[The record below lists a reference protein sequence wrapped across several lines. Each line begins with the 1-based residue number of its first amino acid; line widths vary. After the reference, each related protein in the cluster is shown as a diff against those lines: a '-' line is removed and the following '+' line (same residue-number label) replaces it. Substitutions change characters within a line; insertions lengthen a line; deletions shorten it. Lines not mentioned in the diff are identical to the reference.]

1 MKITADMNS
10 ETFAQFL
17 KTPAYLYRISYQEL
31 KSLVVQYPYC
41 QNLRYLLLKKSQAD
55 QHPEYERNLEMAATY
70 SINRGFLYEQLY
82 SDDNNQIN
90 RESNV
95 VIVENDLLELKDLE
109 KLNLEPQKEV
119 LLAEIKENTDTVNS
133 TPIVTAPTPL
143 ELPKIE
149 VEEILE
155 GDISSDELP
164 DLTDS
169 SIDDLFSES
178 EEEELV
184 VPDLNPPDEGHQI
197 SEVLESEEDVL
208 IENTLIENTLGQDL
222 DITHEIDE
230 EDIPEV
236 LPEASSDELEDLF
249 AEEPELPPVVQD
261 NSSLGLDAMP
271 NTDVEEAPKTEETVE
286 DLLENVA
293 TGAGAVSIATI
304 IAQVPAANDEEIIE
318 EKLAAIE
325 DLDIDKKDINPAT
338 IDITDLSPVSQKKVE
353 EEEEIEE
360 VETELIS
367 PQSSFSNWLK
377 QFNSPQISVEIEDL
391 DEKNEKKKVNYKYEL
406 VKGEWKQ
413 IKTKVKK
420 KKKKSKAEL
429 IAAES
434 VKLSKDVAT
443 ETLAQLL
450 EKQEHYAK
458 AIKMYERLRL
468 ENPEKSDY
476 FAARIETLQ
485 LKL

>member
-1 MKITADMNS
+1 MNS
-10 ETFAQFL
+10 ETFAKFL

-55 QHPEYERNLEMAATY
+55 QHPDYDRNLQMAATY
-70 SINRGFLYEQLY
+70 SIDRGYLYEQLY
-82 SDDNNQIN
+82 SNENTPSN

-95 VIVENDLLELKDLE
+95 AVTENELLELKDLE
-109 KLNLEPQKEV
+109 TLDLEPQKEV
-119 LLAEIKENTDTVNS
+119 LLAETQ
-133 TPIVTAPTPL
+133 
-143 ELPKIE
+143 
-149 VEEILE
+149 EEIIINAGPTTSALSFLGLQETDVPDMLE
-155 GDISSDELP
+155 GDISTDELP
-164 DLTDS
+164 DDTDS
-169 SIDDLFSES
+169 SIEELFSEIS
-178 EEEELV
+178 DEDV
-184 VPDLNPPDEGHQI
+184 IIPDPEVEDEGHQI
-197 SEVLESEEDVL
+197 SEIFESREEKVDIL
-208 IENTLIENTLGQDL
+208 LENTSNEVINIQDL

-236 LPEASSDELEDLF
+236 LPEASSDDIEDLF
-249 AEEPELPPVVQD
+249 AEDPELPPIIQD
-261 NSSLGLDAMP
+261 NTSVGLD
-271 NTDVEEAPKTEETVE
+271 VESDLEIENILADAEEPRE
-286 DLLENVA
+286 DFFGNIA
-293 TGAGAVSIATI
+293 TGIGAVSIVSLVADSNDDDLI
-304 IAQVPAANDEEIIE
+304 ENKPAPVVELEIE
-318 EKLAAIE
+318 TT
-325 DLDIDKKDINPAT
+325 PAT
-338 IDITDLSPVSQKKVE
+338 IDIADLSPVTQKEEKE
-353 EEEEIEE
+353 EEEEFET
-360 VETELIS
+360 ETELIS

-406 VKGEWKQ
+406 VNGEWKQ

-450 EKQEHYAK
+450 EKQKHYAK